1 MRRRILSILLPI
13 LLPLS
18 VLAYDFQAGHLFYNI
33 LDPIQ
38 RQVEVTYEDP
48 YQAIL
53 YARLRTVT
61 IPAKVKKDSVEY
73 TVIGIGETA
82 FHNCPK
88 LRRVRL
94 PKTLQYIDSA
104 ACAEMLSLD
113 SLTLPYGL
121 QRISDAA
128 FYHCPSLSYID
139 IPSTVDSIGHN
150 VFRYCRLLRRIFV
163 DPDNPRYDSRGNCNG
178 VCLTDSD
185 RLIATCSRT
194 TFPFDLRQVG
204 DLAFAYSPYLRKA
217 ILPDSVRE
225 IGYAAFAGCDVLDTV
240 YFPPKVNT
248 LGEWAFYGCQRL
260 KHITL
265 PDSITCIP
273 FSCFA
278 ECNDLREITTPI
290 TVDSLA
296 ERAFYF
302 SGIREADLRGVR
314 YIGVSCFSGCR
325 FLHTITL
332 SPAFETLA
340 PTALENCNALKR
352 IYIPIGQRKRI
363 QKLLPEKYHKI
374 IFER

>member
-48 YQAIL
+48 YQANL

-225 IGYAAFAGCDVLDTV
+225 IGYAAFADAMCSTQSIFQLRSTRSASGRSMVANGSSIS
-240 YFPPKVNT
+240 P
-248 LGEWAFYGCQRL
+248 CQ
-260 KHITL
+260 
-265 PDSITCIP
+265 
-273 FSCFA
+273 
-278 ECNDLREITTPI
+278 TP
-290 TVDSLA
+290 
-296 ERAFYF
+296 
-302 SGIREADLRGVR
+302 
-314 YIGVSCFSGCR
+314 
-325 FLHTITL
+325 
-332 SPAFETLA
+332 SPAFPSAALPSATTCERSRLLSPSIAWPNA
-340 PTALENCNALKR
+340 PSISPAYARPTYAAYVTSACRASAVAAFCIPSPSHPHLKHLPPQLWR
-352 IYIPIGQRKRI
+352 IATPSSVYIFR
-363 QKLLPEKYHKI
+363 
-374 IFER
+374 